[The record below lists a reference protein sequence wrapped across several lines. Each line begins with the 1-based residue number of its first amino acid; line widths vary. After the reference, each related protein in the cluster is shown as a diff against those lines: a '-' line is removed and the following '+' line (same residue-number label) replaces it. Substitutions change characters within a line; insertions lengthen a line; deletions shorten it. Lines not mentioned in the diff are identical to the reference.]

1 MFSDEEYVLHQRT
14 HSDSLFNCP
23 VCSLGFVSWQ
33 HAGRHVRSHPGNR
46 NVVLPADPQ
55 RLLTATCKFRRCR
68 KVFVGLGMSD
78 MEDHL
83 FSLHW
88 KSRKKGGEA
97 VDWSCRMCNNGKRIF
112 RGHAAAL
119 RHAELHK
126 AGLIATARADDVET
140 DTSDGGFSSGS
151 DCLSEEEDESD
162 LSSVSERETEHG
174 SDNTEA
180 DDDGNEN

>member
-1 MFSDEEYVLHQRT
+1 ME
-14 HSDSLFNCP
+14 NGG
-23 VCSLGFVSWQ
+23 SLGVEMVPIVLKTCRVTSSVYEPKHSRDNDHHRGADQEKQAFSQ
-33 HAGRHVRSHPGNR
+33 NL
-46 NVVLPADPQ
+46 LPAVLATDPGSGD
-55 RLLTATCKFRRCR
+55 
-68 KVFVGLGMSD
+68 V
-78 MEDHL
+78 ED
-83 FSLHW
+83 
-88 KSRKKGGEA
+88 RKKGGEA

-126 AGLIATARADDVET
+126 AGLIATARPDDVET